1 MRRADALAAAGKWTQ
16 ACPIYQ
22 RALAAGLSDA
32 GYQRSRNLASC
43 FLKAKP
49 ADLNSAAQWL
59 EKAVQLAPKSAGA
72 RLLLAETLVRAG
84 QPERALEHYE
94 ALFQAEPS
102 NPVYVLGLAGVHQS
116 AGNLAEAA
124 KVLNWY
130 LTARPTDV
138 EMRMELGNVLVAA
151 KDYAAAA
158 DQYEQVVAAKPANN
172 TALLALAKVTSWQG
186 NFSGALELYDRILA
200 RSPKHYDAQT
210 GKAFALLWSGRK
222 DEARVMLE
230 ALLQRNPSDKEVA
243 AALKSLDERAEAA
256 ALAAS
261 RPPAKPAPEPKP
273 APPPKPEDPLRAQ
286 MKEAAAAASGG
297 EYSRAIEIYREVL
310 AVDAGRTDARLQL
323 ARVLSFSRKYEE
335 SVAEYQQVLQAT
347 PGNTPARWERARILS
362 WMRRFDESIA
372 EYGQVIS
379 EAEAALRAG
388 AAKPPISLPTARL
401 EYARVL
407 SWARRY
413 DEALVQLNLLLP
425 EGQPPLP
432 GDVDTMVEKARV
444 LAWQRR
450 YNDSLATYERA
461 LALEPTDFD
470 ARMGKAQVLYWSGRS
485 GQAGDLLRPLLQEQ
499 PDNSDATFMMAS
511 IERGRGH
518 NGRALD
524 LLDKIQ
530 GRSDAD
536 ALRTTIR
543 EDLRPLLRLRFGY
556 GNERDDDPA
565 FTDST
570 LRAHRYTAALEFS
583 PHPDIRMT
591 VSNTVTDARGSSPLL
606 NARFGQQGLATETR
620 ASIAFKPARWLRLTL
635 GAGGGSSGSGT
646 GCPQFL
652 LRDESCTAPFVD
664 FERTYHFLYEV
675 RPVITHRGL
684 RLSASFTRD
693 LADYTPLSIHNSVVL
708 RREAFSG
715 SYDFHRRVRFGT
727 GYWLGNYAIHQPGLC
742 TNCEPDMNAHGS
754 ETYLTV
760 KAYEN
765 DRLTFEL
772 GPRYEIY
779 SFREDGLRSIDT
791 PPDIAIDPITG
802 QQIIDPITMLPI
814 LNCTTTGV
822 ISPACGNIG
831 TGGFFTPRV
840 YQKWGGTVAFTVKPH
855 PKVAWNVESFIGQR
869 RFYTLELNQPS
880 EEFSLAGS
888 VRTDLRVNWGRWE
901 TAVGYSFSATES
913 PGFLRLSPGVGIGE
927 YTTHYAFAEVLFRF

>member
-1 MRRADALAAAGKWTQ
+1 MRRADGLAAAGKWAQ
-16 ACPIYQ
+16 ACPIYK
-22 RALAAGLSDA
+22 RALASSDLSNA
-32 GYQRSRNLASC
+32 GYQRSRNLANC

-49 ADLNSAAQWL
+49 ADFTSAAQWL
-59 EKAVQLAPKSAGA
+59 EKAMGLQPKAAGT

-102 NPVYVLGLAGVHQS
+102 NPAYVMGLADVHER

-130 LTARPTDV
+130 LAARPTDAEV
-138 EMRMELGNVLVAA
+138 RMELGRVLVAS
-151 KDYAAAA
+151 KDYAGAAA
-158 DQYEQVVAAKPANN
+158 QYEQVLAAKPDNN

-186 NFSGALELYDRILA
+186 NFTGAVELYDRMVA

-222 DEARVMLE
+222 DDARVMLE
-230 ALLQRNPSDKEVA
+230 ALHQRNPSDKEVA
-243 AALKSLDERAEAA
+243 AALKSLDERAQAA
-256 ALAAS
+256 ALAATQ
-261 RPPAKPAPEPKP
+261 PPKPAATEPKP
-273 APPPKPEDPLRAQ
+273 APPAKPEDPLRAQ
-286 MKEAAAAASGG
+286 MKEAGTAASAG

-310 AVDAGRTDARLQL
+310 AVDPARTDARLQL

-335 SVAEYQQVLQAT
+335 SVAEYGLVLKAMPEHT
-347 PGNTPARWERARILS
+347 SARWERARILS

-425 EGQPPLP
+425 EGQQPQPN
-432 GDVDTMVEKARV
+432 DVDALVEKARIM
-444 LAWQRR
+444 AWQRR
-450 YNDSLATYERA
+450 YNDALSTYDRA
-461 LALEPTDFD
+461 LALDPTDFD
-470 ARMGKAQVLYWSGRS
+470 ARLGKAQVLYWSGRS
-485 GQAGDLLRPLLQEQ
+485 GQAGDQLRPLLQEQ

-511 IERGRGH
+511 IERGRGR

-536 ALRTTIR
+536 SLRTTIR
-543 EDLRPLLRLRFGY
+543 EDLRPILRLRYGY

-570 LRAHRYTAALEFS
+570 LRSHRYTVALEFS

-606 NARFGQQGLATETR
+606 NARFGQQGLAIETR
-620 ASIAFKPARWLRLTL
+620 ANVAFKPARWLRLTL
-635 GAGGGSSGSGT
+635 GAGGGST
-646 GCPQFL
+646 GGGFACVSAFVLGVCPASLEQQ
-652 LRDESCTAPFVD
+652 
-664 FERTYHFLYEV
+664 ERRYHFLYEI

-684 RLSASFTRD
+684 RLAGSLTRD
-693 LADYTPLSIHNSVVL
+693 LADYTPLSIHDNVVL
-708 RREAFSG
+708 RREGLSG
-715 SYDFHRRVRFGT
+715 SYEFWSRRLRAGA
-727 GYWLGNYAIHQPGLC
+727 GYWHGNYAIDQALSCSTTCLPSAALDVNSNNG
-742 TNCEPDMNAHGS
+742 EI
-754 ETYLTV
+754 YLIG
-760 KAYEN
+760 KLYN
-765 DRLTFEL
+765 SDRLTVEL

-779 SFREDGLRSIDT
+779 GFERSDLIVLDNT
-791 PPDIAIDPITG
+791 
-802 QQIIDPITMLPI
+802 
-814 LNCTTTGV
+814 V
-822 ISPACGNIG
+822 G
-831 TGGFFTPRV
+831 TGGFFAPRV
-840 YQKWGGTVAFTVKPH
+840 YQKWGGTVAFAVKPH

-869 RFYTLELNQPS
+869 RFYTLDLAQPS
-880 EEFSLAGS
+880 EAASMAGS

-901 TAVGYSFSATES
+901 TGVGYSFSATES
-913 PGFLRLSPGVGIGE
+913 PGFLRLTPGVGIGE
-927 YTTHYAFAEVLFRF
+927 YNTHYAFAELLIRF

>member
-1 MRRADALAAAGKWTQ
+1 MLALLALVSLLAGTAWAQAAKRTPASSDLRRADGLAVTGKWTQ
-16 ACPIYQ
+16 ACTIYQ
-22 RALAAGLSDA
+22 RALATADLSSA
-32 GYQRSRNLASC
+32 GYQRSRNLANC
-43 FLKAKP
+43 FLKAQP

-59 EKAVQLAPKSAGA
+59 EKAVQLQPKSADA

-84 QPERALEHYE
+84 QSERALEHYE
-94 ALFQAEPS
+94 ALFQAQPS
-102 NPVYVLGLAGVHQS
+102 NPKYVVGLANVHQS

-130 LTARPTDV
+130 LAARPADLD
-138 EMRMELGNVLVAA
+138 MRMELGSVLVAA
-151 KDYAAAA
+151 KDYTAAAA
-158 DQYEQVVAAKPANN
+158 QYEQVLAAKPANN

-186 NFSGALELYDRILA
+186 NFTGALELYDRILA
-200 RSPKHYDAQT
+200 RSPKHYDAQV

-230 ALLQRNPSDKEVA
+230 ALHQRNPSDKDVA
-243 AALKSLDERAEAA
+243 GALKSLDERAEAA
-256 ALAAS
+256 ALAAA
-261 RPPAKPAPEPKP
+261 RPPKPAATEPKP
-273 APPPKPEDPLRAQ
+273 VAPAKPEDPLRAQ
-286 MKEAAAAASGG
+286 MKEAAAAAGAG

-310 AVDAGRTDARLQL
+310 AVDPGRTDARLQL

-335 SVAEYQQVLQAT
+335 SVAEYGLVLKAT
-347 PGNTPARWERARILS
+347 PEHTSARWERARILS
-362 WMRRFDESIA
+362 WMRRFDESIV
-372 EYGQVIS
+372 EYAQVIS
-379 EAEAALRAG
+379 EAEAALRGG
-388 AAKPPISLPTARL
+388 APKPPISLPTARL

-425 EGQPPLP
+425 EGQQPQPN
-432 GDVDTMVEKARV
+432 DVNAMVEKARV

-450 YNDSLATYERA
+450 YNDALATYDRA
-461 LALEPTDFD
+461 LALDPADFD
-470 ARMGKAQVLYWSGRS
+470 ARLGKAQVLYWSGRS

-499 PDNSDATFMMAS
+499 PDHSDATFMMAS

-536 ALRTTIR
+536 SLRTTIR
-543 EDLRPLLRLRFGY
+543 EDLRPVLRLRYGY

-606 NARFGQQGLATETR
+606 NARFGQQGLAIETR

-635 GAGGGSSGSGT
+635 GAGGGSSGGGFACTSAFVLGV
-646 GCPQFL
+646 CP
-652 LRDESCTAPFVD
+652 TALEQQ
-664 FERTYHFLYEV
+664 ERRYHFLYEV

-684 RLSASFTRD
+684 RLAGSFTRD
-693 LADYTPLSIHNSVVL
+693 LADYTPLSIHDNVVL
-708 RREAFSG
+708 RREGLSG
-715 SYDFHRRVRFGT
+715 SYEFWRRRLRMGA
-727 GYWLGNYAIHQPGLC
+727 GYWHGNYSIDQALSCSTACLPAAALDVNSNNGEI
-742 TNCEPDMNAHGS
+742 
-754 ETYLTV
+754 YLTG
-760 KAYEN
+760 KLYDS
-765 DRLTFEL
+765 DRLTVEL

-779 SFREDGLRSIDT
+779 GFERSDLMVLDNT
-791 PPDIAIDPITG
+791 
-802 QQIIDPITMLPI
+802 
-814 LNCTTTGV
+814 V
-822 ISPACGNIG
+822 G

-840 YQKWGGTVAFTVKPH
+840 YQKWGGNVAFAVRPH
-855 PKVAWNVESFIGQR
+855 SKVAWNVESFIGQR
-869 RFYTLELNQPS
+869 RFYSLALAQPS
-880 EEFSLAGS
+880 EVFSTAGS

-913 PGFLRLSPGVGIGE
+913 PGFLRLTPGVGIGE
-927 YTTHYAFAEVLFRF
+927 YNTHYAFAELLIRF

>member
-1 MRRADALAAAGKWTQ
+1 MLALASLLAGTAWAQAAKRAPARSNLRRADALAAAGKWTQ

-22 RALAAGLSDA
+22 RALSADLSDSS
-32 GYQRSRNLASC
+32 YQRSRNLASC
-43 FLKAKP
+43 FLKSKP
-49 ADLNSAAQWL
+49 ADLSQAAEWL
-59 EKAVQLAPKSAGA
+59 EKAVQLQPKSKET

-94 ALFQAEPS
+94 ALFQADPS
-102 NPVYVLGLAGVHQS
+102 SPKYVAGLASVHQR
-116 AGNLAEAA
+116 AGNLTEAA

-130 LTARPTDV
+130 LAARPTDAD
-138 EMRMELGNVLVAA
+138 MRMELGSVLVAA

-158 DQYEQVVAAKPANN
+158 VQYEQVLAAKPANN

-186 NFSGALELYDRILA
+186 NFNGALEIYDRLLA

-230 ALLQRNPSDKEVA
+230 ALHQRNPSDKDVA

-261 RPPAKPAPEPKP
+261 RPPRPAAEPKP
-273 APPPKPEDPLRAQ
+273 APPAKPEDPLRAQ
-286 MKEAAAAASGG
+286 MKEAGSQASAGN
-297 EYSRAIEIYREVL
+297 YSRATEIYREVL
-310 AVDAGRTDARLQL
+310 AVDPERTDARLQM

-335 SVAEYQQVLQAT
+335 SVAEYEQVLKAT

-362 WMRRFDESIA
+362 WMRRFDESIT
-372 EYGQVIS
+372 EYAQVIS

-407 SWARRY
+407 SWARHY
-413 DEALVQLNLLLP
+413 DQALVQLNLLLP
-425 EGQPPLP
+425 EGQQPQPN
-432 GDVDTMVEKARV
+432 DVSALVEKARV

-450 YNDSLATYERA
+450 YNDALATYEQA
-461 LALEPTDFD
+461 LALDPPDFD

-543 EDLRPLLRLRFGY
+543 EDLRPILRLRYGY

-570 LRAHRYTAALEFS
+570 LRSHRYTAALEFS
-583 PHPDIRMT
+583 PHPDVRVT

-635 GAGGGSSGSGT
+635 GAGGGSSGGGFACLS
-646 GCPQFL
+646 
-652 LRDESCTAPFVD
+652 PFV
-664 FERTYHFLYEV
+664 FGVCPAALEQQERRYHFLYEL

-693 LADYTPLSIHNSVVL
+693 LADYTPLSVHDNVVL
-708 RREAFSG
+708 RREGFSG
-715 SYDFHRRVRFGT
+715 SYEFWRRRLRMGA
-727 GYWLGNYAIHQPGLC
+727 GYAHGNYSIDQPLSCSTLC
-742 TNCEPDMNAHGS
+742 LPAAALDVSSNNGEIF
-754 ETYLTV
+754 LTG
-760 KAYEN
+760 KLYDGE
-765 DRLTFEL
+765 RLTIEL
-772 GPRYEIY
+772 GSRYEVY
-779 SFREDGLRSIDT
+779 GFERSDLVALDNT
-791 PPDIAIDPITG
+791 
-802 QQIIDPITMLPI
+802 
-814 LNCTTTGV
+814 V
-822 ISPACGNIG
+822 G

-840 YQKWGGTVAFTVKPH
+840 YQKWGGTVAFAVRPH

-869 RFYTLELNQPS
+869 RFYTLALAQPS
-880 EEFSLAGS
+880 EAFSLAGS
-888 VRTDLRVNWGRWE
+888 VRTDLRVNLGRWE

-913 PGFLRLSPGVGIGE
+913 PGFLRLSPVVGIGE
-927 YTTHYAFAEVLFRF
+927 YTTHYVFAEVLIRF